1 MQNLLI
7 GTGAGLFGAVLLW
20 LRYGKSPN
28 FEKPVSDFQRKLNF
42 IRDICDGNLKK
53 SNALLTEKMELD
65 KSLSYEQAVDLVYAD
80 MLEITAKNVPPC
92 RSMASVARRSAERT
106 LKENTLRTL
115 FCLGC
120 SEFSLYLCTK
130 KMNGC

>member
-7 GTGAGLFGAVLLW
+7 GTGAGLFGAALLW

-28 FEKPVSDFQRKLNF
+28 VETPVSDFQRKLNF
-42 IRDICDGNLKK
+42 IHDICDGNLKK

-80 MLEITAKNVPPC
+80 MLELTSEERADVQKYGD
-92 RSMASVARRSAERT
+92 RR
-106 LKENTLRTL
+106 
-115 FCLGC
+115 
-120 SEFSLYLCTK
+120 K
-130 KMNGC
+130 KKR